1 MSEDQQDAIIWRTLK
16 EYQAARKRLA
26 ALYAQAEYFGDYL
39 SVASH
44 ALKTNHSLWA
54 GEHSGG
60 MVDLA
65 KWPTVEQIKQLVD
78 DIVTAQGEKNR
89 RAEILKDAGFEQPE

>member
-1 MSEDQQDAIIWRTLK
+1 VSDEQQKAILWEALEK
-16 EYQAARKRLA
+16 YQAARKRLA
-26 ALYAQAEYFGDYL
+26 ALYAQAENLGDYL

-44 ALKTNHSLWA
+44 ALGANHTLWA

-65 KWPTVEQIKQLVD
+65 KWPTADHIKQLVEE
-78 DIVTAQGEKNR
+78 IFSVQAQKNR
-89 RAEILKDAGFEQPE
+89 LAEILKDAGAEQSA